1 MTIRKYTYTGDEE
14 LYLDVDQLYV
24 VRVTH
29 PSTGSTRRFIAEFGR
44 KIWDLSNK
52 DCLYAGN
59 IQGGRL
65 GDIDDDS
72 VSDSV
77 VEGRYNQYIV
87 DGLFDHD
94 FEYLHFNAE
103 NCV

>member
-1 MTIRKYTYTGDEE
+1 MTIRKYTYTGGEK

-24 VRVTH
+24 VTVTH
-29 PSTGSTRRFIAEFGR
+29 PTTGSTRRFIAEFGR
-44 KIWDLSNK
+44 QIWDLSNK

-65 GDIDDDS
+65 GDIDDAS

-77 VEGRYNQYIV
+77 VEGRYSQYVV
-87 DGLFDHD
+87 DGLFDYD
-94 FEYLHFNAE
+94 FDYFHFNADS
-103 NCV
+103 CI